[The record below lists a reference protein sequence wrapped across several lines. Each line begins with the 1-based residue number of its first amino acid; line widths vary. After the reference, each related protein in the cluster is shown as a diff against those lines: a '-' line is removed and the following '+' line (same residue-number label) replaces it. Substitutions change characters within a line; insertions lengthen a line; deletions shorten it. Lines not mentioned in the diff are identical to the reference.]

1 MNIKK
6 IFIWIISIF
15 FLTGCSNIS
24 NKNLDNF
31 DVKREKNY
39 KNLYENWQ
47 LEKLQIELSEE
58 KDENLILKY
67 KKLIEERQ
75 RDKVSLQNLI
85 SEIKAD
91 VVDGNVEKLKT
102 ALDSSLENI
111 FVGDEIEK
119 IDFSQMKI
127 FINKPKFFKN
137 SAQSL
142 LALVVEDRTIYFDVY
157 FSLKDGKWKITKFKE
172 RR

>member
-6 IFIWIISIF
+6 IFIWIVSIF
-15 FLTGCSNIS
+15 FLTSCSNIS
-24 NKNLDNF
+24 NKKTDNF
-31 DVKREKNY
+31 DIEREKSY
-39 KNLYENWQ
+39 LILYENWQ

-75 RDKVSLQNLI
+75 HDKIALENLI
-85 SEIKAD
+85 SEIKSEIVKGD
-91 VVDGNVEKLKT
+91 IEKLKST
-102 ALDSSLENI
+102 LDSSLENI
-111 FVGDEIEK
+111 FVSNEIEK

-137 SAQSL
+137 SAENI
-142 LALVVEDRTIYFDVY
+142 LALVVEDRTIYFDIY
-157 FSLKDGKWKITKFKE
+157 FSLKNGRWKITKFEE

>member
-67 KKLIEERQ
+67 KKLI
-75 RDKVSLQNLI
+75 
-85 SEIKAD
+85 
-91 VVDGNVEKLKT
+91 
-102 ALDSSLENI
+102 
-111 FVGDEIEK
+111 
-119 IDFSQMKI
+119 
-127 FINKPKFFKN
+127 
-137 SAQSL
+137 
-142 LALVVEDRTIYFDVY
+142 
-157 FSLKDGKWKITKFKE
+157 
-172 RR
+172 